1 VRAVAGR
8 AGLRPLGGSSARGA
22 MSVVQQLI
30 TMAELQD
37 ALNVNVHP
45 QWRAQGHAYYR
56 AIWVECAELLDH
68 FGWKWWKHQR
78 TDLDQVKLEI
88 VDIWHFGLSQLIR
101 DERIDATRV
110 DTDVL
115 TAFDAVRAA
124 GGDFHAAVEA
134 LAERTLATR
143 AFPIDAFCELMAT
156 LPMDLDELFRIYV
169 GKNVLN
175 NFRQAHGYKSGNYAK
190 VWQGR
195 EDNEHLFELVGTLD
209 TRSSGFSNEL
219 YRALE
224 ARYAASNRA

>member
-1 VRAVAGR
+1 VNVAR
-8 AGLRPLGGSSARGA
+8 
-22 MSVVQQLI
+22 QLT

-45 QWRAQGHAYYR
+45 QWRDQGHAYYR
-56 AIWVECAELLDH
+56 AIWIECAELLDH

-78 TDLDQVKLEI
+78 TDLDQVKLEV
-88 VDIWHFGLSQLIR
+88 VDIWHFGLSELIR
-101 DERIDATRV
+101 NGRIDATRV
-110 DTDVL
+110 DDAIVA
-115 TAFDAVRAA
+115 AFQARSP
-124 GGDFHAAVEA
+124 GGDFRAAVET

-143 AFPIDAFCELMAT
+143 GFPIEAFCAVMAA
-156 LPMDLDELFRIYV
+156 LPIDLDELFRIYV

-175 NFRQAHGYKSGNYAK
+175 NFRQANGYKTGDYVK

-209 TRSSGFSNEL
+209 ARSSGFSGEL

-224 ARYAASNRA
+224 VRYAASKRA

>member
-1 VRAVAGR
+1 VSVA
-8 AGLRPLGGSSARGA
+8 
-22 MSVVQQLI
+22 QQLT

-78 TDLDQVKLEI
+78 SDLDQVKLEV
-88 VDIWHFGLSQLIR
+88 VDIWHFGLSNLIR
-101 DERIDATRV
+101 DGRIDATRI
-110 DTDVL
+110 DADVL
-115 TAFDAVRAA
+115 AAFVSPRSF
-124 GGDFHAAVEA
+124 GGDFRAAVEA

-143 AFPIDAFCELMAT
+143 AFPIDEFRAVMAA
-156 LPMDLDELFRIYV
+156 LPIDLDELFRIYV

-175 NFRQAHGYKSGNYAK
+175 NFRQANGYKSGDYVK

-195 EDNEHLFELVGTLD
+195 EDNEHLFELVGALD
-209 TRSSGFSNEL
+209 ASSSGFMHEL
-219 YRALE
+219 YSALE
-224 ARYAASNRA
+224 VRYAASRRA